1 MTTGHEGEPLPP
13 PAWPPAPAS
22 DDRALLA
29 HPTRQSPIA
38 LAFIAWRFV
47 RRLGFSALLAAIVF
61 VTRGGIG
68 IGLGVLAVVAATV
81 LLIFSSLS
89 WWRFTFVAAGDEL
102 IVTKGILSVQR
113 VVIPLD
119 RVQSV
124 AIEQRLVHRIVGL
137 VRVAVDTAGSSQT
150 EFEIDAVDR
159 RHAEALRR
167 LAADTR
173 NDLQPVGA
181 HHGAAD
187 SEVAEV
193 VVRRSVRDLLLVGLT
208 SAPWAGLVVF
218 APLLAFGDELGQ
230 LGGWIEGVSDRVG
243 DVGDRSLG
251 SLVLVVFGVILVVTV
266 LGAVL
271 QIAREILTN
280 WDLTL
285 VRTASGLRR
294 TAGLLSTTS
303 RSSTVRRIQ
312 SITTD
317 DTPPQRWLGFSH
329 ARLRVFGDNDLSLP
343 GVRPDELA
351 RLRALVFGAA
361 APPVLDRMI
370 SRWSVFRAVRNAAIL
385 TVVAAIALWFA
396 VGSWAALSLLAV
408 PVQWAI
414 ARHRWRRRRWGLA
427 DGRLAE
433 SYELLHRHTAEVPI
447 VKAQFVTVSQ
457 SFFERRKGLATVRLQ
472 SADGHLAVPMIAVS
486 DAFAVRDLVL
496 HTVETDR
503 RRVL

>member
-1 MTTGHEGEPLPP
+1 MTTEGEPLPP
-13 PAWPPAPAS
+13 PTWPPAPAP

-29 HPTRQSPIA
+29 HPTRQSPVA

-47 RRLGFSALLAAIVF
+47 RRLGLSALLAAIFF
-61 VTRGGIG
+61 VTRGELS
-68 IGLGVLAVVAATV
+68 IGLGVLAVVAAAVLSTV
-81 LLIFSSLS
+81 SAIS
-89 WWRFTFVAAGDEL
+89 WWRFTFEVAGDEL

-124 AIEQRLVHRIVGL
+124 AIDQRLVHRVVGL

-167 LAADTR
+167 LAADAR
-173 NDLQPVGA
+173 DDRPAAGA
-181 HHGAAD
+181 HQGGADA
-187 SEVAEV
+187 EVAEV
-193 VVRRSVRDLLLVGLT
+193 LVRRSVGDLLLVGLT

-218 APLLAFGDELGQ
+218 APLLAFGDEMGR
-230 LGGWIEGVSDRVG
+230 LGGWIEGLSQRV
-243 DVGDRSLG
+243 DDAADRSVA
-251 SLVLVVFGVILVVTV
+251 SLVLVVLGLILVVTV
-266 LGAVL
+266 LGAAL
-271 QIAREILTN
+271 QVAREILTN
-280 WDLTL
+280 WDVTL
-285 VRTASGLRR
+285 ARTASGLRR

-317 DTPPQRWLGFSH
+317 DTPPQRWLGFTH

-343 GVRPDELA
+343 GVRSEELA
-351 RLRALVFGAA
+351 RLRALVLGATT
-361 APPVLDRMI
+361 PPVLDRMI
-370 SRWSVFRAVRNAAIL
+370 SRWSVFRSVRNVAVL
-385 TVVAAIALWFA
+385 TVLVAVALWFT
-396 VGSWAALSLLAV
+396 VGSWAALSLIAV
-408 PVQWAI
+408 PAQWVI

-427 DGRLAE
+427 HGRLTE
-433 SYELLHRHTAEVPI
+433 SYELVRRHTAEVPI
-447 VKAQFVTVSQ
+447 VKAQVVMVSQ
-457 SFFERRKGLATVRLQ
+457 SWFERRKGLATVRLQ
-472 SADGHLAVPMIAVS
+472 SADGYLAVPMIAVG

-496 HTVETDR
+496 HAVETDR